1 MNERVKSWKPFL
13 QRWVITTLGVLVAA
27 NIVRGIRYDTVPGLL
42 AASLLL
48 GILNAFLKPVMLVLS
63 LPLLVASLGF
73 FTLFINAFLLFVVGQ
88 LVKSFHVETFGA
100 AFWGG
105 LLISVVSIA
114 TNALLGTP
122 DSRVLIRRSRRDG
135 RPRPPQDG
143 GNGPVIDV

>member
-1 MNERVKSWKPFL
+1 MNEWVKTWKPFF
-13 QRWVITTLGVLVAA
+13 QRWIITTLGVLVAA
-27 NIVRGIRYDTVPGLL
+27 NIVPGIRYDTLTGLF

-73 FTLFINAFLLFVVGQ
+73 FALFINAFLLFVVGQ
-88 LVKSFHVETFGA
+88 LVKSFHVDTFGA

-122 DSRVLIRRSRRDG
+122 DSRIVFRRSRR
-135 RPRPPQDG
+135 QDRSRG
-143 GNGPVIDV
+143 GGGGPVIDV